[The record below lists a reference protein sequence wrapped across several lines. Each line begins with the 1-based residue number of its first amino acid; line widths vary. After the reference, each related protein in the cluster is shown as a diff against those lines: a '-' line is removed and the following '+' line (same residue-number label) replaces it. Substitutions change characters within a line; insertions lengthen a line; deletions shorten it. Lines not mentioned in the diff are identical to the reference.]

1 MSVTTT
7 GINKILTYMGSVFD
21 KIVLTDA
28 TGTQT
33 AEKTPV
39 VTVSSDRVVC
49 TAYFGTDEA
58 NFTIKTVQLWAG
70 AVLIATK
77 DVNVTKTSRQS
88 LTVTRRDYLR
98 EAA

>member
-21 KIVLTDA
+21 KIVLADA
-28 TGTQT
+28 TGSLT

-39 VTVSSDRVVC
+39 VTVSTDRVIC

-70 AVLIATK
+70 ADLIAESS
-77 DVNVTKTSRQS
+77 VNVIKTSRQS

-98 EAA
+98 EAV

>member
-1 MSVTTT
+1 MSVTAT

-28 TGTQT
+28 TGSLT

-39 VTVSSDRVVC
+39 VTVSTDRVIC

-70 AVLIATK
+70 ADLIATK
-77 DVNVTKTSRQS
+77 DVNVIKTSRQS